1 MDYLIDLYLEYLSHI
16 RDPKTVR
23 QKRYWLNHLLKFGSL
38 NLNSQN
44 LVEFYKFLKDKG
56 LKDNTIEQVIR
67 DARKFILWVQKH
79 YPDWNAFFDDETFE
93 EIKLAKRKNLKPKE
107 EETFT
112 EEQLKLVLETTK
124 DYGIFYYFTLLLAF
138 SGLRLSEALSL
149 KVSDFSEVSPKL
161 WEIKVREAKFG
172 KERIAYLILPEEY
185 STAWRFFLTR
195 AKYRKGLW
203 RYKFPSGGKVYHL
216 TSDKVVK
223 FYLWLSKEL
232 GFKVNAH
239 KFRKTF
245 TVWLL
250 KKGLDIASVQKLLG
264 HSTAKTT
271 LEVYAKVHHEDL
283 KNSLISISNKI

>member
-1 MDYLIDLYLEYLSHI
+1 MWDILLENYLEYLSRI

-112 EEQLKLVLETTK
+112 EEQL
-124 DYGIFYYFTLLLAF
+124 
-138 SGLRLSEALSL
+138 
-149 KVSDFSEVSPKL
+149 
-161 WEIKVREAKFG
+161 
-172 KERIAYLILPEEY
+172 
-185 STAWRFFLTR
+185 
-195 AKYRKGLW
+195 
-203 RYKFPSGGKVYHL
+203 
-216 TSDKVVK
+216 
-223 FYLWLSKEL
+223 
-232 GFKVNAH
+232 
-239 KFRKTF
+239 
-245 TVWLL
+245 
-250 KKGLDIASVQKLLG
+250 
-264 HSTAKTT
+264 
-271 LEVYAKVHHEDL
+271 
-283 KNSLISISNKI
+283 